1 MDARPLLSATDIIR
15 NAQRKITADIHEN
28 VRRTEQLTKFC
39 EDYSRLDTTLS
50 TLADQTSHPLMVPLG
65 PLAFMPGRAVHTNE
79 VFVLLGENY
88 FVERST
94 KQAREII
101 DRRLT
106 VLKEEVKTLNEEY
119 EAMRLRLGM
128 TEEMQQGHDALGVG
142 NVVDIREEYTSD
154 DEDKDER
161 LASGK
166 QDVPAP
172 RVAKS
177 VAAAAADDAE
187 EERRMARLMEL
198 LALEEEEE
206 RREKAQAQGAQ
217 QDADKATASSDA
229 SSTSEPHGTKRPKSC
244 LKGDSLDH
252 VNKSVR
258 IMAPGEAEA
267 KPPSAYPQQRPP
279 IATGFNSAF
288 TGAVVERAV
297 EPPPELDSLFFG
309 YTQAPQHATSS
320 PVPVPTPAPAA
331 SVFHQAPPLPSSVL
345 ATSPVGPSSFAY
357 AMPAQQQQPQQP
369 QQPQQY
375 YQQPS
380 LMTLNDGS
388 GGIVSLTV
396 LGSGT
401 GPAHTIPVVPQQLAP
416 PQQQSVVVPQHH
428 HHVGSPPPVI
438 MPFAAASS
446 PVEPHRLPSPPSVLA
461 ASSSSSTAS
470 TTTHKRAFSDS
481 PVVERRT
488 SVGGDPF
495 SPIGVAPSAVERPS
509 VVGSAFS
516 GTILER
522 EPTALAPQAREEDTV
537 QPPKKMSRFR
547 AMRSGDKS

>member
-1 MDARPLLSATDIIR
+1 
-15 NAQRKITADIHEN
+15 
-28 VRRTEQLTKFC
+28 
-39 EDYSRLDTTLS
+39 
-50 TLADQTSHPLMVPLG
+50 
-65 PLAFMPGRAVHTNE
+65 
-79 VFVLLGENY
+79 
-88 FVERST
+88 
-94 KQAREII
+94 
-101 DRRLT
+101 
-106 VLKEEVKTLNEEY
+106 
-119 EAMRLRLGM
+119 
-128 TEEMQQGHDALGVG
+128 
-142 NVVDIREEYTSD
+142 
-154 DEDKDER
+154 
-161 LASGK
+161 
-166 QDVPAP
+166 
-172 RVAKS
+172 VAKS

-244 LKGDSLDH
+244 LKGDSLDVPTPHTLHTHDTQHDTHDAHAFDVGLTSSALQH

-258 IMAPGEAEA
+258 IMAPGETEA

-297 EPPPELDSLFFG
+297 EPTPELDSLFFG

-320 PVPVPTPAPAA
+320 PVPVPTPAA
-331 SVFHQAPPLPSSVL
+331 SVHHAPPPSSSVL
-345 ATSPVGPSSFAY
+345 ATSPIGPSSFAY
-357 AMPAQQQQPQQP
+357 AMPAQQQQP

-428 HHVGSPPPVI
+428 HHHHVGSPPPVI

-461 ASSSSSTAS
+461 ASSSTAS

-522 EPTALAPQAREEDTV
+522 EPTALAPQVTTQLVSLFFSAYHSHRTPHTPHAAHATGERGGHSAAAQEDVALSGHAQRRQVLTS
-537 QPPKKMSRFR
+537 PT
-547 AMRSGDKS
+547 MRQ